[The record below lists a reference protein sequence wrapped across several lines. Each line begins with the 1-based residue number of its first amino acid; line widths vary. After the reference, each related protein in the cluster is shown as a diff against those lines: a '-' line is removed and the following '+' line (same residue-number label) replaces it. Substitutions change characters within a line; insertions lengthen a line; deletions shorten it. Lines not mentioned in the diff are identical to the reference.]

1 MGEKMHDMILALFFI
16 SLLVSPAVIAAITGK
31 ESSEPKT
38 VPMREAK
45 PKAAAVRSAA
55 KKTVGLSYAATLPL
69 HGTRALSGR

>member
-1 MGEKMHDMILALFFI
+1 MHDMILALFFI

-45 PKAAAVRSAA
+45 LKAAAVRSAA